1 MSKGLAEVSSNLNP
15 SIFRIK
21 VRDDLP
27 KNEKLLLIWNP
38 QPSNFTRLATGQYS
52 SNKCFWYFNHTHV
65 RQSDASNVYAWHI
78 YPLEDGF
85 GANNNL
91 YGRVKD
97 QELILIGPEEEW
109 ELKPM
114 IPDETSIDESEE
126 IKKVKFNDS
135 MSRLSCQSYKDSV
148 MSEDL
153 FAEGVDDI
161 LYEGEL
167 MKFKPG
173 FSQNFVSRY
182 VQISLRA
189 FRYFR
194 NQYSAIKV
202 EPIVA
207 FRKRII
213 DAAVPYKINKA
224 SYLKPGS
231 AIA

>member
-1 MSKGLAEVSSNLNP
+1 M
-15 SIFRIK
+15 
-21 VRDDLP
+21 
-27 KNEKLLLIWNP
+27 
-38 QPSNFTRLATGQYS
+38 
-52 SNKCFWYFNHTHV
+52 
-65 RQSDASNVYAWHI
+65 
-78 YPLEDGF
+78 
-85 GANNNL
+85 
-91 YGRVKD
+91 
-97 QELILIGPEEEW
+97 LIGPEEEW
-109 ELKPM
+109 ALKPM
-114 IPDETSIDESEE
+114 LPDETSIDESEE
-126 IKKVKFNDS
+126 IKKVKFEDS

-148 MSEDL
+148 ISEDL

-194 NQYSAIKV
+194 NQYNAIKL

-213 DAAVPYKINKA
+213 DDAVPYKVNKA

-231 AIA
+231 AIAQSGKEDALFDNLFEIKLNDDYEDNYLFRDFERAVK